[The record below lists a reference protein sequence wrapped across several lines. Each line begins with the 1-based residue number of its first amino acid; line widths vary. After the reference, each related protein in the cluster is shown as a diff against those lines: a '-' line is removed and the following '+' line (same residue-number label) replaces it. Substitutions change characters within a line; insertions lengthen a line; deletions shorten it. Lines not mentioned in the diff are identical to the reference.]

1 MALSLIKEFKQ
12 KQKISLTPLLKKSID
27 LLQLSRYELI
37 QKIDHEIEINPF
49 VEKEISEDFDIDE
62 NYNDTS
68 FDFNVAA
75 VENLRD
81 TLINQINDLR
91 LEVKDKEIAL
101 TIVDCI
107 DESGQ
112 LIDDID
118 EINKMIQGK
127 TSVQDIEDILLNI
140 IHNLEPIGIGYRN
153 FKECI
158 KIQINK
164 KDFNN
169 KIKELCLEMLN
180 QNQLDSLNEINST
193 FLNKGFDESDIEK
206 AMLEIKSCDL
216 SPGLNFENTNYVIPD
231 LKIELTNES
240 LSVNFINDNFP
251 TIKIDEDLIEQTNLQ
266 LKNKPNK
273 KLAEKIQD
281 AKWLLSSVK
290 KRNDTVMRV
299 GELICKKQ
307 IYFFQENPLKINPL
321 SNKNLSDELSLHPST
336 ISRILRSKY
345 IDTPKG
351 IIPLKSLLVS
361 SVSKTRDVTP
371 IQLMQ
376 LIESIIQEEK
386 KPKSDNQ
393 IALELNRRG
402 FNLARRTITKYRK
415 KLNIAS
421 SRNRYSNIQ

>member
-1 MALSLIKEFKQ
+1 MAISLIKEFRQ

-37 QKIDHEIEINPF
+37 QKIDREIEINPF
-49 VEKEISEDFDIDE
+49 VEKEISEDFDTDE
-62 NYNDTS
+62 NYNDSS

-81 TLINQINDLR
+81 TLINQISDLR
-91 LEVKDKEIAL
+91 LDEHDKGIAL
-101 TIVDCI
+101 TIIDCI

-112 LIDDID
+112 LIEDIN
-118 EINKMIQGK
+118 EINKMMQGK
-127 TSVQDIEDILLNI
+127 TSAQDIEDILLNV
-140 IHNLEPIGIGYRN
+140 IHNLEPIGVGYRN

-158 KIQINK
+158 KIQIIK

-169 KIKELCLEMLN
+169 KIKELCLQILN
-180 QNQLDSLNEINST
+180 QNQLDSLSDINST
-193 FLNKGFDESDIEK
+193 FLSKGYDESDIEK
-206 AMLEIKSCDL
+206 AMSEIKSCDL

-231 LKIELTNES
+231 LKIELKNES
-240 LSVNFINDNFP
+240 LSVNFINDTFP
-251 TIKIDEDLIEQTNLQ
+251 TIKIDEELIEQTSLQ

-273 KLAEKIQD
+273 QLAEKIQD

-290 KRNDTVMRV
+290 KRNNTVMQV
-299 GELICKKQ
+299 GELICKRQ
-307 IYFFQENPLKINPL
+307 ISFLQDNPLKINPL
-321 SNKNLSDELSLHPST
+321 SNKNLSDELGLHPST

-351 IIPLKSLLVS
+351 IIPLKSLLIS

-371 IQLMQ
+371 NQLMQ

-386 KPKSDNQ
+386 KPKSDNK
-393 IALELNRRG
+393 IALELNKRG
-402 FNLARRTITKYRK
+402 FNLARRTISKYRK

-421 SRNRYSNIQ
+421 SRNR

>member
-1 MALSLIKEFKQ
+1 MAISLIKEFRQ

-37 QKIDHEIEINPF
+37 QKIDREIEINPF
-49 VEKEISEDFDIDE
+49 VEKEISEDFDTDE
-62 NYNDTS
+62 NYNDSS

-91 LEVKDKEIAL
+91 LDENDKGIAL
-101 TIVDCI
+101 TIIDCI

-112 LIDDID
+112 LIEDIN
-118 EINKMIQGK
+118 EINKMMQGR
-127 TSVQDIEDILLNI
+127 TSAQDIEDILLNV
-140 IHNLEPIGIGYRN
+140 IHNLEPIGVGYRN

-158 KIQINK
+158 KIQIIK
-164 KDFNN
+164 KDFNK
-169 KIKELCLEMLN
+169 KIKELCLQILN
-180 QNQLDSLNEINST
+180 QNQLDSLSEINST
-193 FLNKGFDESDIEK
+193 FLSKGYDESDIEK
-206 AMLEIKSCDL
+206 AMSEIKSCDL

-231 LKIELTNES
+231 LKIELKNES
-240 LSVNFINDNFP
+240 LSVNFINDTFP
-251 TIKIDEDLIEQTNLQ
+251 TIKIDEELIEQTSLQ

-273 KLAEKIQD
+273 ELAEKIQD

-290 KRNDTVMRV
+290 KRNDTVMQV
-299 GELICKKQ
+299 GELICKRQ
-307 IYFFQENPLKINPL
+307 ISFLQDNPLKINPL
-321 SNKNLSDELSLHPST
+321 SNKNLSDELGLHPST

-351 IIPLKSLLVS
+351 IIPLKSLLIS

-371 IQLMQ
+371 NQLMQ

-386 KPKSDNQ
+386 KPKSDNE
-393 IALELNRRG
+393 IALELNKRG
-402 FNLARRTITKYRK
+402 FNLARRTISKYRK

-421 SRNRYSNIQ
+421 SRNR

>member
-1 MALSLIKEFKQ
+1 MAISLIKEFRQ

-37 QKIDHEIEINPF
+37 QKIDREIEINPF
-49 VEKEISEDFDIDE
+49 VEKEISEDFDTDE
-62 NYNDTS
+62 NYNDSS

-81 TLINQINDLR
+81 TLINQISDLR
-91 LEVKDKEIAL
+91 LDEHDKGIAL
-101 TIVDCI
+101 TIIDCI

-112 LIDDID
+112 LIEDIN
-118 EINKMIQGK
+118 EINKMMQGK
-127 TSVQDIEDILLNI
+127 TSAQDIEDILLNV
-140 IHNLEPIGIGYRN
+140 IHNLEPIGVGYRN

-158 KIQINK
+158 KIQIIK

-169 KIKELCLEMLN
+169 KIKELCLQILN
-180 QNQLDSLNEINST
+180 QNQLDSLSEINST
-193 FLNKGFDESDIEK
+193 FLSKGYDESDIEK
-206 AMLEIKSCDL
+206 AMSEIKSCDL

-231 LKIELTNES
+231 LKIELKNES
-240 LSVNFINDNFP
+240 LSVNFINDTFP
-251 TIKIDEDLIEQTNLQ
+251 TIKIDEELIEQTSLQ

-273 KLAEKIQD
+273 ELAEKIQD

-290 KRNDTVMRV
+290 KRNDTVMQV
-299 GELICKKQ
+299 GELICKRQ
-307 IYFFQENPLKINPL
+307 ISFLQDNPLKINPL
-321 SNKNLSDELSLHPST
+321 SNKNLSDELGLHPST

-351 IIPLKSLLVS
+351 IIPLKSLLIS

-371 IQLMQ
+371 NQLMQ

-386 KPKSDNQ
+386 KPKSDNK
-393 IALELNRRG
+393 IALELNKRG
-402 FNLARRTITKYRK
+402 FNLARRTISKYRK

-421 SRNRYSNIQ
+421 SRNR

>member
-1 MALSLIKEFKQ
+1 MAISLIKEFRQ

-37 QKIDHEIEINPF
+37 QKIDREIEINPF

-62 NYNDTS
+62 NYNDSS

-91 LEVKDKEIAL
+91 LDTNDKEIAL
-101 TIVDCI
+101 AIVDCI

-118 EINKMIQGK
+118 EINIMMQGRS
-127 TSVQDIEDILLNI
+127 SVKDVEDILLNI
-140 IHNLEPIGIGYRN
+140 IHNLEPLGVGYRN

-164 KDFNN
+164 KDFNK
-169 KIKELCLEMLN
+169 KIKELCLQILN
-180 QNQLDSLNEINST
+180 QNQLDSLNEINNT
-193 FLNKGFDESDIEK
+193 FLNKGYDKSDIEK

-231 LKIELTNES
+231 LKIELSNES
-240 LSVNFINDNFP
+240 LSVNFINDTFP

-273 KLAEKIQD
+273 QLAEKIQD

-290 KRNDTVMRV
+290 KRNDTVMQV
-299 GELICKKQ
+299 GELICKRQ
-307 IYFFQENPLKINPL
+307 ISFLQDNPLKINPL
-321 SNKNLSDELSLHPST
+321 SNKNLSDELGLHPST

-376 LIESIIQEEK
+376 LIGSIIQEEK
-386 KPKSDNQ
+386 KPKSDNK
-393 IALELNRRG
+393 IALELNKRG

-421 SRNRYSNIQ
+421 SRNR

>member
-1 MALSLIKEFKQ
+1 MAISLIKEFRQ
-12 KQKISLTPLLKKSID
+12 KQKISLSPLLKKSID

-37 QKIDHEIEINPF
+37 QKIDREIEINPF

-62 NYNDTS
+62 NYNDSS

-91 LEVKDKEIAL
+91 LDTNDKEIAL
-101 TIVDCI
+101 AIVDCI

-118 EINKMIQGK
+118 EINIMMQGRS
-127 TSVQDIEDILLNI
+127 SVKDVEDILLNI
-140 IHNLEPIGIGYRN
+140 IHNLEPVGVGYRN

-164 KDFNN
+164 KDFNK
-169 KIKELCLEMLN
+169 KIKELCLQILN
-180 QNQLDSLNEINST
+180 QNQLDSLNEINNT
-193 FLNKGFDESDIEK
+193 FLNKGYDKSDIEK

-231 LKIELTNES
+231 LKIELSNES
-240 LSVNFINDNFP
+240 LSVNFINDTFP

-273 KLAEKIQD
+273 QLAEKIQD

-290 KRNDTVMRV
+290 KRNDTVMQV
-299 GELICKKQ
+299 GELICKRQ
-307 IYFFQENPLKINPL
+307 ISFLQDNPLKINPL
-321 SNKNLSDELSLHPST
+321 SNKNLSDELGLHPST

-376 LIESIIQEEK
+376 LIESIIHEER
-386 KPKSDNQ
+386 KPKSDNK
-393 IALELNRRG
+393 IALELNKRG

-421 SRNRYSNIQ
+421 SRNR

>member
-1 MALSLIKEFKQ
+1 MAISLIKEFRQ

-37 QKIDHEIEINPF
+37 QKIDREIEINPF
-49 VEKEISEDFDIDE
+49 VEKEISEDFDTDE
-62 NYNDTS
+62 NYNDSS

-91 LEVKDKEIAL
+91 LDENDKGIAL
-101 TIVDCI
+101 TIIDCI

-112 LIDDID
+112 LIEDIN
-118 EINKMIQGK
+118 EINKMMQGR
-127 TSVQDIEDILLNI
+127 TSAQDIEDILLNV
-140 IHNLEPIGIGYRN
+140 IHNLEPIGVGYRN

-158 KIQINK
+158 KIQIIK

-169 KIKELCLEMLN
+169 KIKELCLQILN
-180 QNQLDSLNEINST
+180 QNQLDSLSEINSS
-193 FLNKGFDESDIEK
+193 FLSKGYDESDIDK
-206 AMLEIKSCDL
+206 AMSEIKSCDL

-231 LKIELTNES
+231 LKIVLKNES
-240 LSVNFINDNFP
+240 LSINFINDTFP
-251 TIKIDEDLIEQTNLQ
+251 TIKIDEELIEQTSLQ

-273 KLAEKIQD
+273 ELAEKIQD

-290 KRNDTVMRV
+290 KRNDTVMQV
-299 GELICKKQ
+299 GELICKRQ
-307 IYFFQENPLKINPL
+307 ISFLQDNPLKINPL
-321 SNKNLSDELSLHPST
+321 SNKNLSDELGLHPST

-351 IIPLKSLLVS
+351 IIPLKSLLIS

-371 IQLMQ
+371 NQLMQ

-386 KPKSDNQ
+386 KPKSDNK
-393 IALELNRRG
+393 IALELNKRG
-402 FNLARRTITKYRK
+402 FNLARRTISKYRK

-421 SRNRYSNIQ
+421 SRNR